1 MNGFHLSKESLFLY
15 GKIFASAISFL
26 SNKEY
31 HFTKELF
38 ISNQEKID
46 FSALKKSLVTYYERR
61 HLFHLPLYKDAFIIL
76 NFLLS
81 FLINLDYKIAS
92 FIYTSYFLKYLNE
105 DYKIKRVTKST
116 YYRRL
121 NASLKALTEAILD
134 KDFM

>member
-1 MNGFHLSKESLFLY
+1 MDKFHLNKESLFLY

-38 ISNQEKID
+38 ISNHETID
-46 FSALKKSLVTYYERR
+46 FAALKKCLVNYYEKR
-61 HLFHLPLYKDAFIIL
+61 HLFHLPLYKDVFQIL

-92 FIYTSYFLKYLNE
+92 FMYRFYFLPHLID
-105 DYKIKRVTKST
+105 DYKIKRTTKST

-121 NASLKALTEAILD
+121 NASLQAITNAVLNNE
-134 KDFM
+134 FM